1 MPSVSNIAIGGN
13 MAAAAA
19 SKARHGMNESIA
31 RLSTG
36 VRAMYGGDAAG
47 TSTGHAVAADGK
59 GYAQAAR
66 NIEDGISFAQMGE
79 SVLMEVANLLTRM
92 RELGIQADNA
102 ALQDSDQTAAI
113 NAEVDMISDTVDAIL
128 DNTDFNTFAVVDSAV
143 AQQVAIGYNTLSGQT
158 TNVGPNVSI
167 AAIAATATTGVTAT
181 DGSADADTTLALV
194 AQALGNIAADLTAL
208 KGMQGVATA
217 TAANMAAAGAR
228 LTDTDFALETA
239 SLTKNSVLNQA
250 AMAMAAQANDA
261 QSAILAVLQ

>member
-1 MPSVSNIAIGGN
+1 MPSVSSISIGGN

-36 VRAMYGGDAAG
+36 QRAMYGGDAAG
-47 TSTGHAVAADGK
+47 TSMGHAIAADGK
-59 GYAQAAR
+59 GYAQASR

-79 SVLMEVANLLTRM
+79 SVLLEVANLLTRM

-102 ALQDSDQTAAI
+102 ALQDTDQTAAI
-113 NAEVDMISDTVDAIL
+113 NAEVDMISDTVDALL
-128 DNTDFNTFAVVDSAV
+128 DKTDFNSFAVVDSAASV
-143 AQQVAIGYNTLSGQT
+143 GVAINYNNLSNKT
-158 TNVGPNVSI
+158 TTVGPSTTI
-167 AAIAATATTGVTAT
+167 AAIAATATTGITAT

-208 KGMQGVATA
+208 KSMQGVAAA
-217 TAANMAAAGAR
+217 TSANLAASGAR
-228 LTDTDFALETA
+228 LTDTDFATETA
-239 SLTKNSVLNQA
+239 NLTKNAVLNQA
-250 AMAMAAQANDA
+250 AMAMASQANDA